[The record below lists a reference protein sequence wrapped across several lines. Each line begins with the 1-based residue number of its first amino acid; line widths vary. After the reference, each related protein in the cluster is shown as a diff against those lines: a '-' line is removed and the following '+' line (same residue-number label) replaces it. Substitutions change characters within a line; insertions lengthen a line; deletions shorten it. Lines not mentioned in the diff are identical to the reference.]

1 VNTAD
6 PKQHRNH
13 QYSHQKMSNLNHNE
27 ISQTQ
32 YGIPIEVD
40 SAERVTSTRG
50 LLEHQQ
56 SKRSIQVA
64 SQGLRFDQVVQPTFC
79 KTGFAATP
87 QPHQKILQLKSNVAP
102 KLKVQTT
109 SNTEWSLE
117 YDLPSPPVFA
127 PIEPTHRVIEGAKA
141 GTSPQL
147 VADRIADALEILNV
161 QALYVSS
168 PRKTKVKCT
177 SPFGD
182 DFRVFLYT
190 IDDDKMLVE
199 LQRREGSSLMYHGL
213 VHQILGAADGE
224 VVDPNVNNDA
234 MLMDV
239 NSLFQRVQ
247 MQGGSAPQC
256 SSSFLM
262 QPSQVALD
270 TRTLDLACAMM
281 SNERTKSIG
290 LQLVQFLATNT
301 YGDKSGISLDTV
313 RCLSSELESRFDI
326 ESLLQDMNISTGK
339 GSGRKNSVASSS
351 SSDDV
356 Q

>member
-1 VNTAD
+1 
-6 PKQHRNH
+6 
-13 QYSHQKMSNLNHNE
+13 MSSLSHNE

-40 SAERVTSTRG
+40 SAERVTSARG

-79 KTGFAATP
+79 KTDIATP
-87 QPHQKILQLKSNVAP
+87 QPQCQQFLQLKSNNAAAGP
-102 KLKVQTT
+102 KLKIQTT

-117 YDLPSPPVFA
+117 YDLPTPPVFA

-213 VHQILGAADGE
+213 VQQILGAADGE
-224 VVDPNVNNDA
+224 VVDSNVNNDV

-239 NSLFQRVQ
+239 NSLVQRMQ
-247 MQGGSAPQC
+247 MQGSSDNAQC
-256 SSSFLM
+256 SSSSFLM

-281 SNERTKSIG
+281 SNDRTKSIG
-290 LQLVQFLATNT
+290 LQLLQFLATNT
-301 YGDKSGISLDTV
+301 YGGELDTNTV
-313 RCLSSELESRFDI
+313 RCLSSELENRFDI
-326 ESLLQDMNISTGK
+326 ESLLKDMNISSGK
-339 GSGRKNSVASSS
+339 GRDNNVVVASSS
-351 SSDDV
+351 SSDDE
-356 Q
+356 QQ